1 MTMGSGKRKKKKL
14 ARQRNNAGGKYVPP
28 VVATADNKKVPASA
42 TQDVS
47 YKNELVRWTAREI
60 DEVPGA
66 GDGRRW
72 HLSANE
78 TVELLRFLDDLTKKT
93 WAQCESEMANGRR
106 RNHDHAITELTKTAQ
121 ERLRHLDQNEERVF
135 RFRLSGTCRLWGFR
149 SGSLFRVL
157 WYDPEHKV
165 YPVKKHH
172 T

>member
-1 MTMGSGKRKKKKL
+1 MGSGKRKKKKL

-28 VVATADNKKVPASA
+28 VVATADNKKVAAS
-42 TQDVS
+42 TIQDVS
-47 YKNELVRWTAREI
+47 YKNELARWTAREI
-60 DEVPGA
+60 DEVLGA

-72 HLSANE
+72 DLSANE
-78 TVELLRFLDDLTKKT
+78 TVELLRFLDHLTKKT
-93 WAQCESEMANGRR
+93 WAECENEGAKGHW
-106 RNHDHAITELTKTAQ
+106 RNHDRAINDLSKAAQ

-165 YPVKKHH
+165 YPVKKRH